1 MRVYLSEAAVDVTL
15 WVLSWVQ
22 WFWPLI
28 MDERVA
34 IDIAWLL
41 WILSYSSALIL
52 YVERGQALEAQP
64 KLPQNSI
71 CMPFKCWRGVCG
83 ASKHDQPCLSSRV
96 PTHRLGLVASRRFS
110 TIRLSLST
118 YMPHLNTVSLDT
130 QIHYLC
136 QSNQVNS
143 PPSSCAS
150 RERCV
155 L

>member
-1 MRVYLSEAAVDVTL
+1 MSVAFVIKDTLRGRV
-15 WVLSWVQ
+15 
-22 WFWPLI
+22 
-28 MDERVA
+28 DEK
-34 IDIAWLL
+34 ITW
-41 WILSYSSALIL
+41 ALIL
-52 YVERGQALEAQP
+52 YVERGQALEARP

-83 ASKHDQPCLSSRV
+83 VCNLASKHDQPCLRSRV

-155 L
+155 LSQGAKQSSQTDKLHSTLLHS